1 MDHCCSGLKQ
11 SGFAPPSGLLAMPST
26 GWTYFR
32 MQRSGEPGKCH
43 SSLWARAEQERMG
56 VGLIT
61 HSQWLPLD
69 LTPQERA
76 PGAGGSHADSNQ
88 TVQGLRH
95 IGSLG
100 TSLVSRN
107 IPASSPEPV
116 KFMSSKMPPPPPI
129 LLYSLGTYSVY
140 NWRPNGILKFPW
152 NTNHYSR
159 EFNKGT
165 IINIFKAFTS
175 LKVGENL
182 HLLSFLH

>member
-95 IGSLG
+95 IGSFG

-129 LLYSLGTYSVY
+129 LL
-140 NWRPNGILKFPW
+140 
-152 NTNHYSR
+152 
-159 EFNKGT
+159 
-165 IINIFKAFTS
+165 S
-175 LKVGENL
+175 LKRHSRKTFLISRVVELALATASSVIWDSMG
-182 HLLSFLH
+182 LSYLSHPC